1 MIWLDEMIKVF
12 FIISI
17 DFKDSQFEHKKPWL
31 IFKYTWIDA
40 QKWAWTKSDA
50 KFEIKTLGLNAESVL
65 GVREVAPP
73 ILEGSSP
80 TKIKFPEYLSSNKSV
95 HTNRSSSIKREIKK
109 GINLLEEVEK
119 RGAPLL
125 TALV

>member
-1 MIWLDEMIKVF
+1 MIWLDEMIEVF
-12 FIISI
+12 FIILI

-80 TKIKFPEYLSSNKSV
+80 TKIKPPEYLSSNKSV

-109 GINLLEEVEK
+109 GINLL
-119 RGAPLL
+119 
-125 TALV
+125 

>member
-1 MIWLDEMIKVF
+1 MIWLDEMIEVF
-12 FIISI
+12 FIILI

-65 GVREVAPP
+65 GVSKVAPP
-73 ILEGSSP
+73 RLEGSSP
-80 TKIKFPEYLSSNKSV
+80 SKIKLNLP
-95 HTNRSSSIKREIKK
+95 R
-109 GINLLEEVEK
+109 INIMQQK
-119 RGAPLL
+119 
-125 TALV
+125 